1 MAIAQVLEVTI
12 DLERAGL
19 MKKCLTTIK
28 SRLLSYGSNVPS
40 QTFLR

>member
-1 MAIAQVLEVTI
+1 MAIAQGREVTI

-19 MKKCLTTIK
+19 MRKC
-28 SRLLSYGSNVPS
+28 LLSYGSKVPS